1 MLVLTS
7 KKYEVEEDIV
17 LEGDNNEELLKF
29 KMQIT
34 SDEMKTIKD
43 FIYDEYTND
52 KIKQINKLKRE
63 FKFEEVDKIEE
74 EIGKD
79 KLEKKKNF

>member
-52 KIKQINKLKRE
+52 KIKQINK
-63 FKFEEVDKIEE
+63 
-74 EIGKD
+74 
-79 KLEKKKNF
+79 KNKY